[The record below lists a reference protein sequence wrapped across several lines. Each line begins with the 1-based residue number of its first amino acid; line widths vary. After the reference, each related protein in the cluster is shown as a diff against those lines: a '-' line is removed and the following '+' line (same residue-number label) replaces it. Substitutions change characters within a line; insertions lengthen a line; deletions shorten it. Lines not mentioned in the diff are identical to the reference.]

1 MLQRLDIHD
10 GALRLLGGGDGTHL
24 QGIGVLLQQLVGHL
38 RHRVLGGSGLTA
50 VLQAQR
56 QHHLAL
62 PQGDGVHQRGLD
74 LLDHLGVV
82 VLQQAGLGAHLDR
95 HHAGQFQIVELLF
108 EPVAQAH
115 QIVVGL
121 RILREA
127 GLLRLLAQLLHLG
140 GADVGQTLLAGQ
152 NVHGQFLVVLQVQLI
167 HLVEHGHILEQGDLM
182 VLQILGD
189 LVHVGLDLAVLGLHD
204 LQLVAGLLEQPLQ
217 ALLLL
222 VLAEA
227 LQLHHQTAQ
236 ILADLAHVLVA
247 HVVQGIL
254 GEGRHALL
262 GGGAVLQHLIGVADV
277 DLLGEGVHGLTL
289 LLGQQAL
296 VHGHRLDLLFLLLR
310 YLRRVGRQGQ
320 LGYGHRR
327 GGIGIGGQ
335 GQLRHHVIGHVSV
348 SFLYDKLCVLLL
360 TAPA

>member
-1 MLQRLDIHD
+1 
-10 GALRLLGGGDGTHL
+10 
-24 QGIGVLLQQLVGHL
+24 
-38 RHRVLGGSGLTA
+38 
-50 VLQAQR
+50 
-56 QHHLAL
+56 
-62 PQGDGVHQRGLD
+62 
-74 LLDHLGVV
+74 
-82 VLQQAGLGAHLDR
+82 
-95 HHAGQFQIVELLF
+95 
-108 EPVAQAH
+108 
-115 QIVVGL
+115 
-121 RILREA
+121 
-127 GLLRLLAQLLHLG
+127 
-140 GADVGQTLLAGQ
+140 
-152 NVHGQFLVVLQVQLI
+152 
-167 HLVEHGHILEQGDLM
+167 M
-182 VLQILGD
+182 VFQILGD

-227 LQLHHQTAQ
+227 LQLHHQLAEGLAHQTAQ

-262 GGGAVLQHLIGVADV
+262 GGGAVLQHLIGVTDV

-296 VHGHRLDLLFLLLR
+296 VHGHRLDLLFLM
-310 YLRRVGRQGQ
+310 
-320 LGYGHRR
+320 YGHRR
-327 GGIGIGGQ
+327 GGIGIGCQ

-348 SFLYDKLCVLLL
+348 SFLYDKLCVLSL